1 MDKNNYMAL
10 RNRMVRQQ
18 LIGRGFKNEKV
29 LEAFYRIPR
38 HYFTDQALP
47 DQAYGDHPLPIG
59 EGQTIS
65 QPYIVALM
73 TDALNL
79 KGTERVL
86 EIGTGSGYQ
95 AAIMAELVKEVY
107 TIERIAELQERAKVA
122 LNSIGYSNIFYKVG
136 DGTKGWP
143 EEAPFEGI
151 IITAAVRM
159 VPDELSQ
166 QLTTGGNLVAPVG
179 NTCEQELLVLTRYE
193 EGFEKQ
199 NLGKCRFVPL
209 I

>member
-1 MDKNNYMAL
+1 MEENEFAVL
-10 RNRMVRQQ
+10 RERMVRQQ

-29 LEAFYRIPR
+29 IEAFYRVPR

-79 KGTERVL
+79 DGYERVL
-86 EIGTGSGYQ
+86 EVGTGSGYQ
-95 AAIMAELVKEVY
+95 AAILAELVKEVY
-107 TIERIAELQERAKVA
+107 TIERIAELQENAKKA
-122 LNSIGYSNIFYKVG
+122 LDSIGYSNIYYKVG

-143 EEAPFEGI
+143 ENAPFGGI
-151 IITAAVRM
+151 IITAAINK
-159 VPDELSQ
+159 VPDLLLQ
-166 QLTTGGNLVAPVG
+166 QLDIGSNLVAPVG
-179 NTCEQELLVLTRYE
+179 SINEQELLVLTRREKGLE
-193 EGFEKQ
+193 EK
-199 NLGKCRFVPL
+199 NLGRCRFVPL

>member
-1 MDKNNYMAL
+1 MEEDKYTAL
-10 RNRMVRQQ
+10 RDKMVRHQ
-18 LIGRGFKNEKV
+18 LEGRGFRNKKV
-29 LEAFYRIPR
+29 IEAFYRVPR
-38 HYFTDQALP
+38 HYFAGDVLP

-79 KGTERVL
+79 EGTERVL

-95 AAIMAELVKEVY
+95 AAILAELVKEIY
-107 TIERIAELQERAKVA
+107 TVERIAILQEKAKKA
-122 LNSIGYSNIFYKVG
+122 LDSIGYSNIYYKVG

-143 EEAPFEGI
+143 EKAPFGGI
-151 IITAAVRM
+151 IITAAVNK
-159 VPDELSQ
+159 VPDPLLQ
-166 QLTTGGNLVAPVG
+166 QLDIGGNLVAPVG
-179 NTCEQELLVLTRYE
+179 SINEQELMVLTRHDDGME
-193 EGFEKQ
+193 EKS
-199 NLGKCRFVPL
+199 LGRCRFVPL